1 MCVCVC
7 ACVCVC
13 VCAHMSVTD
22 QTLYSEITDSPS
34 KLSAGHEEY
43 YENQRLCCLTSAQIS
58 IFNSFSQIVKKDHI
72 SFLKVCLK

>member
-1 MCVCVC
+1 M
-7 ACVCVC
+7 C
-13 VCAHMSVTD
+13 VCAHMSETD
-22 QTLYSEITDSPS
+22 QTLYLEITDSPP

-43 YENQRLCCLTSAQIS
+43 YYENQRLCGLTSAQIS